1 MKLLIYFYL
10 GFFVLTISAKAANT
24 SLVDTEAPVAM
35 YASDSINRKK
45 PQQKVKLQVLST
57 VSFSS
62 AIIATILAFSGAMVG
77 VIVLGVAA
85 ILAGYFGETLA
96 KKITK
101 EQLQPPST
109 TISPS
114 KKVKARW
121 STLGMILGALAIAA
135 TLCFALINSF
145 FNLFK
150 LGG

>member
-1 MKLLIYFYL
+1 MKLLIYLYF

-24 SLVDTEAPVAM
+24 PLVNKEATVAM
-35 YASDSINRKK
+35 YPSDSINKKK
-45 PQQKVKLQVLST
+45 PRKTVQLQVLSA

-96 KKITK
+96 RKIAK
-101 EQLQPPST
+101 EQLQPPA
-109 TISPS
+109 ISPS

-121 STLGMILGALAIAA
+121 ATLGMVLGALAIAA
-135 TLCFALINSF
+135 TLCIALANSF
-145 FNLFK
+145 FGLFK

>member
-96 KKITK
+96 RKIAK
-101 EQLQPPST
+101 EQLQPPA
-109 TISPS
+109 ISPS

-121 STLGMILGALAIAA
+121 ATLGMVLGALAIAT
-135 TLCFALINSF
+135 TLCIALANSF
-145 FNLFK
+145 FGLFK